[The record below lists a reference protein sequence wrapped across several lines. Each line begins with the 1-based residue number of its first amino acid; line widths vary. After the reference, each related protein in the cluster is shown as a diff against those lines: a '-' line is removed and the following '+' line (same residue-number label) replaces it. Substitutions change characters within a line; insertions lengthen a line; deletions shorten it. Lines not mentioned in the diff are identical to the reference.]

1 MPGTFELAWLERQPI
16 PQPVLDAHSL
26 YLETLAELGLVGLA
40 LLVLALAP
48 PLAAGFR
55 GVDPAATGGYVA
67 FLIHAG
73 LDWDWE
79 LPAVTIAGLA
89 CAAALLVRER
99 ASYGSALASTCANP
113 VKGVS

>member
-1 MPGTFELAWLERQPI
+1 M
-16 PQPVLDAHSL
+16 LDAHSL

-48 PLAAGFR
+48 PLVAGFR
-55 GVDPAATGGYVA
+55 GVEAAATGGYVA

-79 LPAVTIAGLA
+79 LPAVTDRRPCLRRRVA
-89 CAAALLVRER
+89 R
-99 ASYGSALASTCANP
+99 ARTRKLRRALASTCLTR
-113 VKGVS
+113 